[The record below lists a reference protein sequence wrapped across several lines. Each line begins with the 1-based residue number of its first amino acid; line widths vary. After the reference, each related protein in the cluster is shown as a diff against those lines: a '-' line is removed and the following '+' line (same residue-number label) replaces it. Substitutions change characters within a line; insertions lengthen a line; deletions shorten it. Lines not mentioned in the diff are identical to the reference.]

1 MPLARPMRARARWA
15 SLRPLVD
22 PADADAAE
30 DDGRDRAG
38 EGDEEGRACAE
49 EEQGDGE
56 GAQEDRGEG
65 RDVVVV
71 VGARGEPA
79 GGGPAPRWAAAHR
92 KPGAGLE
99 PATPSLPWKCSTN

>member
-1 MPLARPMRARARWA
+1 MPLIRPMRARARWA
-15 SLRPLVD
+15 SLRPWSTLRM
-22 PADADAAE
+22 PMPPRTMAAIAQ
-30 DDGRDRAG
+30 GRETKKAAPVLKRSRAMERGPRKTAARAG
-38 EGDEEGRACAE
+38 TLL
-49 EEQGDGE
+49 
-56 GAQEDRGEG
+56 
-65 RDVVVV
+65 VV